1 MIKYLDIDN
10 DSGIEAYEI
19 GLDKISVKFRNTAK
33 IYVYSYAS
41 AGKENM
47 VAQGENTG
55 YNDCGQEEREERK
68 SKNKRDK
75 EGKSEYDKSLYL

>member
-33 IYVYSYAS
+33 IYVYSYIS
-41 AGKENM
+41 AGKENVEHM
-47 VAQGENTG
+47 KKLAQSGDGLNSFINLNVK
-55 YNDCGQEEREERK
+55 YKYVR
-68 SKNKRDK
+68 
-75 EGKSEYDKSLYL
+75 

>member
-19 GLDKISVKFRNTAK
+19 GLDKISVKFKKKKK

-41 AGKENM
+41 AGKENIEHM
-47 VAQGENTG
+47 KKLAQSGDGLNSFINLNVK
-55 YNDCGQEEREERK
+55 YK
-68 SKNKRDK
+68 YVK
-75 EGKSEYDKSLYL
+75 

>member
-19 GLDKISVKFRNTAK
+19 GLDKISVKFRNAAK

-41 AGKENM
+41 AGKENIEHM
-47 VAQGENTG
+47 KKLAQSGDGLNSFINLNVK
-55 YNDCGQEEREERK
+55 YK
-68 SKNKRDK
+68 YVK
-75 EGKSEYDKSLYL
+75 